1 MKKLS
6 YVIPVYNSKYTLEEL
21 TDRIK
26 KTVSGMKN
34 DFLYEIILVNDHS
47 RDDSLLVCRRLC
59 RNNKNIKLVNL
70 SKNFGQQN
78 ALMAGFKFVTGDLII
93 CLDDDL
99 QNPPEESVRLI
110 NKLEEKNYDV
120 VFADYPKKK
129 ESFLRLIG
137 SSLNDRMASSL
148 VSKPKELNFNSYF
161 IAKRYVIEEVI
172 KYEHP
177 YPYIGGLILRV
188 TRNIGN
194 VTVEHR
200 ARENG
205 KSNYSISKLLGLW
218 LNGFTGFSIKPLRFA
233 TICGLAISFA
243 SIIWAL
249 ILIIRKLLIPGIQLG
264 WTSIMSAIFLL
275 GGLQL
280 FCIGL
285 IGEYIGRVL
294 ICINNSPQYVI
305 KDTFNIE
312 KEEEEEEQLEAQ
324 I

>member
-1 MKKLS
+1 MIKLS
-6 YVIPVYNSKYTLEEL
+6 FVIPVYNSNNTLEEL
-21 TDRIK
+21 TSRIQ
-26 KTVSGMKN
+26 KTVFKMKN
-34 DFLYEIILVNDHS
+34 EFLYEIILINDFS
-47 RDDSLLVCRRLC
+47 RDDSLLICRRLC
-59 RNNKNIKLVNL
+59 RSNKNIKLVNL

-99 QNPPEESVRLI
+99 QNPPEEAVKLI
-110 NKLEEKNYDV
+110 NRLCERNYDV
-120 VFADYPKKK
+120 VFADYTHKK
-129 ESFLRLIG
+129 ENLFRLIG
-137 SSLNDRMASSL
+137 SSINDRMASAL
-148 VSKPKELNFNSYF
+148 VNKPRELKINSYF

-177 YPYIGGLILRV
+177 YPYICGLILRV

-194 VTVEHR
+194 ATLEHR
-200 ARENG
+200 PRENG
-205 KSNYSISKLLGLW
+205 KSNYSISKLLGVW

-233 TICGLAISFA
+233 TVSGLAISFA
-243 SIIWAL
+243 SFIWVL
-249 ILIIRKLLIPGIQLG
+249 VLVIRKLLIPGIQLG

-285 IGEYIGRVL
+285 IGEYIGRVF

-305 KDTFNIE
+305 KDTLNIE
-312 KEEEEEEQLEAQ
+312 KDEKELEAQ
-324 I
+324 IQNS